1 MAKTTNYE
9 SKAEITTIK
18 ATSRASV
25 KVGDSFYTLEYSE
38 ERTIPQTD
46 GVDVVKE
53 RSMLWDTVNAECDKQ
68 IEDVLKSFKK

>member
-1 MAKTTNYE
+1 MAKYE
-9 SKAEITTIK
+9 SKAIITSIK

-38 ERTIPQTD
+38 ERVIPEVD
-46 GVDVVKE
+46 GVDIAKE
-53 RSMLWDTVNAECDKQ
+53 RSALWDTVNAECDKQ